1 MAAVHRKK
9 VSRSEDCHVRIVV
22 LAVVFFILLVL
33 PRPAHAYIDPGSGS
47 MMLQVLL
54 GGAAAAIVG
63 IRAFWT
69 RVAGRFRLR
78 GPGRS

>member
-1 MAAVHRKK
+1 MVLLGT
-9 VSRSEDCHVRIVV
+9 VLFLV
-22 LAVVFFILLVL
+22 LAL
-33 PRPAHAYIDPGSGS
+33 PRPAFAYIDPGSGS

-69 RVAGRFRLR
+69 RMAGRFRLR
-78 GPGRS
+78 GPDRRAQ